1 MKKSILSLALFA
13 LLFTAC
19 TSGNNKPAIEE
30 NPQSSSTTAQETTP
44 EETTPETSSEAK
56 QTGEFQFVTF
66 ELLSDAAVY
75 IFKNTEGETLE
86 FFGNEDPNYK
96 FAQEVPESQ
105 ANMDNQG
112 WDGNPELKGKWFKIQ
127 YQQKMA
133 VAGNIDMPK
142 EMANVILSAELIER

>member
-1 MKKSILSLALFA
+1 MKKSILGLALFA

-19 TSGNNKPAIEE
+19 ESGSDQPAIEE
-30 NPQSSSTTAQETTP
+30 HPQSSSTTAQETTP
-44 EETTPETSSEAK
+44 EETTPEASPEAK

-75 IFKNTEGETLE
+75 LFKDTQGETLE

-96 FAQEVPESQ
+96 FAKELPEGQ

-127 YQQKMA
+127 YQQKMT
-133 VAGNIDMPK
+133 VVGNIDMPK